1 MCLGSPRR
9 WRCGHCHRWMSNL
22 RFVVSFFRLLTLPS
36 LRQQEDLMPACI
48 KANAIQVLLR
58 NLPTMSQPQTG
69 SVDGGVLL
77 ATTAR
82 PCALSQLPTF
92 PRSEAFLS
100 ALLFLL
106 LCRRGYLSSL
116 RTPIFRV
123 SFPPLV
129 SFPPFCWA
137 DRRT

>member
-1 MCLGSPRR
+1 MWSLSPMDVEPTLRR
-9 WRCGHCHRWMSNL
+9 V
-22 RFVVSFFRLLTLPS
+22 FLPAAYTPFAT

-82 PCALSQLPTF
+82 PCALSRLPTF

-106 LCRRGYLSSL
+106 LCRR
-116 RTPIFRV
+116 V
-123 SFPPLV
+123 
-129 SFPPFCWA
+129 
-137 DRRT
+137 RRYS